1 MNNNNK
7 NSLIKNRSLFSETD
21 NIQNQLVKNH
31 QTNQRYCSFNNLTNL
46 GNKFNK
52 ESPIKLQN
60 KNKNK
65 NLNIINFI
73 KQKKRFFIENSF
85 DNKGTIQFLASKE
98 IAMRVI
104 KLDDEIIDK
113 NINKKKNKNKN
124 KNLTNKDII
133 KLEFMDIDDNTF
145 NNLENHK
152 SSKAAGKRTIS
163 PRKSRKTSKRII
175 SQKDILK
182 IENKKT
188 KKSKKSKKTK
198 NLKNNNNSLIANT
211 NQNSDKKN
219 FIIFDKESNDS
230 HSNIYKF
237 FIDNANEPEENF
249 QKKLKK
255 ELKKVENIKNKKKAI
270 SRKDLKLG
278 TNRLNSVSIRKNKD
292 YQSVFRFSEIS
303 KNLMINDDINVSSID
318 ENNDS
323 LRNKTNKK
331 RSFGSVQYNNK
342 QIKER
347 IKKKISKDIYDDK
360 DNNNKIKSKI
370 EINSDKDS
378 IISILSDLM

>member
-21 NIQNQLVKNH
+21 NIQNQLVKNQ

-46 GNKFNK
+46 QNKYNK

-113 NINKKKNKNKN
+113 NKNITN
-124 KNLTNKDII
+124 KNLQKMNF
-133 KLEFMDIDDNTF
+133 LDIDENTYY
-145 NNLENHK
+145 NLKNHR
-152 SSKAAGKRTIS
+152 SSKAAGRRTIS
-163 PRKSRKTSKRII
+163 PRKSRNNNNKII
-175 SQKDILK
+175 SQKEILK
-182 IENKKT
+182 IDHKKT
-188 KKSKKSKKTK
+188 KKSKKARKSKKEE
-198 NLKNNNNSLIANT
+198 NNKNSLIL
-211 NQNSDKKN
+211 NSKKNNSKEN
-219 FIIFDKESNDS
+219 FIIFDKASNDS

-249 QKKLKK
+249 HKKLQK
-255 ELKKVENIKNKKKAI
+255 ELKKVENLKKNNNSKPKRKSI
-270 SRKDLKLG
+270 SRKDIEFKPKS
-278 TNRLNSVSIRKNKD
+278 LNSVIFQKNKD
-292 YQSVFRFSEIS
+292 TQSVFMFSEKN
-303 KNLMINDDINVSSID
+303 KNLMKNDDINISSIG
-318 ENNDS
+318 EKNNIDS
-323 LRNKTNKK
+323 PKNNSISKK
-331 RSFGSVQYNNK
+331 VKRTYGSIQFNNK
-342 QIKER
+342 QIKEK
-347 IKKKISKDIYDDK
+347 IKKKITKDI
-360 DNNNKIKSKI
+360 NNEEISKNV
-370 EINSDKDS
+370 INSDKDS

>member
-113 NINKKKNKNKN
+113 NKNITN
-124 KNLTNKDII
+124 KNLQKMNF
-133 KLEFMDIDDNTF
+133 LDIDENTYY
-145 NNLENHK
+145 NLKNHR
-152 SSKAAGKRTIS
+152 SSKAAGRRTIS
-163 PRKSRKTSKRII
+163 PRKSRNNNNKII
-175 SQKDILK
+175 SQKEILK
-182 IENKKT
+182 IDHKKT
-188 KKSKKSKKTK
+188 KKSKKARKSKKEE
-198 NLKNNNNSLIANT
+198 NNKNSLIL
-211 NQNSDKKN
+211 NSKKNNSKEN
-219 FIIFDKESNDS
+219 FIIFDKASNDS

-249 QKKLKK
+249 HKKLQK
-255 ELKKVENIKNKKKAI
+255 ELKKVENLKKNNNSKPKRKSI
-270 SRKDLKLG
+270 SRKDIEFKPKI
-278 TNRLNSVSIRKNKD
+278 LNSVIFQKNKD
-292 YQSVFRFSEIS
+292 TQSAFMFSEKN
-303 KNLMINDDINVSSID
+303 KNLMKNDDINISSIG
-318 ENNDS
+318 EKNNIDS
-323 LRNKTNKK
+323 PKNNSISKK
-331 RSFGSVQYNNK
+331 VKRTYGSIQFNNK
-342 QIKER
+342 QIKEK
-347 IKKKISKDIYDDK
+347 IKKKITKDI
-360 DNNNKIKSKI
+360 NNDEICKNV
-370 EINSDKDS
+370 INSDKDS

>member
-113 NINKKKNKNKN
+113 NKNITN
-124 KNLTNKDII
+124 KNLQKMNF
-133 KLEFMDIDDNTF
+133 LDIDENTYY
-145 NNLENHK
+145 NLKNHR
-152 SSKAAGKRTIS
+152 SSKAAGRRTIS
-163 PRKSRKTSKRII
+163 PRKSRNNNNKII
-175 SQKDILK
+175 SQKEILK
-182 IENKKT
+182 IDHKKT
-188 KKSKKSKKTK
+188 KKSKKTRKSKKEE
-198 NLKNNNNSLIANT
+198 NNKNSLIL
-211 NQNSDKKN
+211 NSKKNNSKEN
-219 FIIFDKESNDS
+219 FIIFDKASNDS

-249 QKKLKK
+249 HKKLQK
-255 ELKKVENIKNKKKAI
+255 ELKKVENLKKNNNSKPKRKSI
-270 SRKDLKLG
+270 SRKDIEFKPKS
-278 TNRLNSVSIRKNKD
+278 LNSVIFQKNKD
-292 YQSVFRFSEIS
+292 TQSVFMFSEKN
-303 KNLMINDDINVSSID
+303 KNLMKNDDINISSIG
-318 ENNDS
+318 EKNNIDS
-323 LRNKTNKK
+323 PKNNSISKK
-331 RSFGSVQYNNK
+331 EKRTYGSIQFNNK
-342 QIKER
+342 QIKEK
-347 IKKKISKDIYDDK
+347 IKKKITKDI
-360 DNNNKIKSKI
+360 NNDEICKNV
-370 EINSDKDS
+370 INSDKDS

>member
-52 ESPIKLQN
+52 ESPTKWQ
-60 KNKNK
+60 NKNK

-85 DNKGTIQFLASKE
+85 DNKGTREFLASKE

-113 NINKKKNKNKN
+113 NKNITN
-124 KNLTNKDII
+124 KNLQNMN
-133 KLEFMDIDDNTF
+133 FMDIDENTY
-145 NNLENHK
+145 NNLKNHR
-152 SSKAAGKRTIS
+152 SSKAAAGRRTIS
-163 PRKSRKTSKRII
+163 PRKSRNNNNKII
-175 SQKDILK
+175 SQKEILK
-182 IENKKT
+182 IEHS
-188 KKSKKSKKTK
+188 KSKKSTKARKSKKEE
-198 NLKNNNNSLIANT
+198 NNKNSLIL
-211 NQNSDKKN
+211 NSKKNNSKEN
-219 FIIFDKESNDS
+219 FIIFDKASNDS

-249 QKKLKK
+249 HKKLQK
-255 ELKKVENIKNKKKAI
+255 ELKKVENLKNNNNNKPKRKSI
-270 SRKDLKLG
+270 SRKDIKFKPKSL
-278 TNRLNSVSIRKNKD
+278 NLNSIIFQKNRD
-292 YQSVFRFSEIS
+292 TQSVFMFSEKN
-303 KNLMINDDINVSSID
+303 KNLMKNDDINISSIG
-318 ENNDS
+318 ENNNIDS
-323 LRNKTNKK
+323 PKNNSISKK
-331 RSFGSVQYNNK
+331 EKRTFGSVQINNK
-342 QIKER
+342 QIKEK
-347 IKKKISKDIYDDK
+347 IKKKITKDI
-360 DNNNKIKSKI
+360 NNNEICKN
-370 EINSDKDS
+370 EINLDKDS

>member
-113 NINKKKNKNKN
+113 NKNITN
-124 KNLTNKDII
+124 KNLQKMNF
-133 KLEFMDIDDNTF
+133 LDIDENTYY
-145 NNLENHK
+145 NLKNHR
-152 SSKAAGKRTIS
+152 SSKAAGRRTIS
-163 PRKSRKTSKRII
+163 PRKSRNNNNKII
-175 SQKDILK
+175 SQKEILK
-182 IENKKT
+182 IDHKKT
-188 KKSKKSKKTK
+188 KKSKKARKSKKEE
-198 NLKNNNNSLIANT
+198 NNKNSLIL
-211 NQNSDKKN
+211 NSKKNNSKEN
-219 FIIFDKESNDS
+219 FIIFDKASNDS

-249 QKKLKK
+249 HKKLQK
-255 ELKKVENIKNKKKAI
+255 ELKKVENLKKNNNNKPKRKSI
-270 SRKDLKLG
+270 SRKDIEFKPKI
-278 TNRLNSVSIRKNKD
+278 LNSVIFQKNKD
-292 YQSVFRFSEIS
+292 TQSAFMFSEKN
-303 KNLMINDDINVSSID
+303 KNLMKNDDINISSIG
-318 ENNDS
+318 EKNNIDS
-323 LRNKTNKK
+323 PKNNSISKK
-331 RSFGSVQYNNK
+331 EKRTYGSIQFNNK
-342 QIKER
+342 QIKEK
-347 IKKKISKDIYDDK
+347 IKKKITKDI
-360 DNNNKIKSKI
+360 NNDEICKNV
-370 EINSDKDS
+370 INSDKDS

>member
-113 NINKKKNKNKN
+113 NKNITN
-124 KNLTNKDII
+124 KNLQKMNF
-133 KLEFMDIDDNTF
+133 LDIDENTYY
-145 NNLENHK
+145 NLKNHR
-152 SSKAAGKRTIS
+152 SSKAAGRRTIS
-163 PRKSRKTSKRII
+163 PRKSRNNNNKII
-175 SQKDILK
+175 SQK
-182 IENKKT
+182 
-188 KKSKKSKKTK
+188 
-198 NLKNNNNSLIANT
+198 
-211 NQNSDKKN
+211 
-219 FIIFDKESNDS
+219 
-230 HSNIYKF
+230 
-237 FIDNANEPEENF
+237 
-249 QKKLKK
+249 
-255 ELKKVENIKNKKKAI
+255 
-270 SRKDLKLG
+270 
-278 TNRLNSVSIRKNKD
+278 
-292 YQSVFRFSEIS
+292 EI
-303 KNLMINDDINVSSID
+303 
-318 ENNDS
+318 
-323 LRNKTNKK
+323 
-331 RSFGSVQYNNK
+331 
-342 QIKER
+342 
-347 IKKKISKDIYDDK
+347 
-360 DNNNKIKSKI
+360 
-370 EINSDKDS
+370 
-378 IISILSDLM
+378 

>member
-113 NINKKKNKNKN
+113 NKNITN
-124 KNLTNKDII
+124 KNLQKMNF
-133 KLEFMDIDDNTF
+133 LDIDENTY
-145 NNLENHK
+145 NNLKNHK
-152 SSKAAGKRTIS
+152 SSKAAGRRTIS
-163 PRKSRKTSKRII
+163 PRKSRNNNNKII
-175 SQKDILK
+175 SQKEILK
-182 IENKKT
+182 IDHKKT
-188 KKSKKSKKTK
+188 KKSKKARKSKKEE
-198 NLKNNNNSLIANT
+198 NNKNSLIL
-211 NQNSDKKN
+211 NSKKNNSKEN
-219 FIIFDKESNDS
+219 FIIFDKASNDS

-249 QKKLKK
+249 HKKLQK
-255 ELKKVENIKNKKKAI
+255 ELKKVENLKKNNNSKPKRKSI
-270 SRKDLKLG
+270 SRKDIEFKPKS
-278 TNRLNSVSIRKNKD
+278 LNSVIFQKNKD
-292 YQSVFRFSEIS
+292 TQSVFMFSEKN
-303 KNLMINDDINVSSID
+303 KNLMKNDDINISSIG
-318 ENNDS
+318 EKNNIDS
-323 LRNKTNKK
+323 PKNNSISKK
-331 RSFGSVQYNNK
+331 EKRTYGSIQFNNK
-342 QIKER
+342 QIKEK
-347 IKKKISKDIYDDK
+347 IKKKITKDI
-360 DNNNKIKSKI
+360 NNDEICKNV
-370 EINSDKDS
+370 INSDKDS

>member
-31 QTNQRYCSFNNLTNL
+31 QINQRYCSFNNLTNL
-46 GNKFNK
+46 GNKINK

-113 NINKKKNKNKN
+113 NKNITN
-124 KNLTNKDII
+124 KNLQKMNF
-133 KLEFMDIDDNTF
+133 LDIDENTYY
-145 NNLENHK
+145 NLKNHR
-152 SSKAAGKRTIS
+152 SSKAAGRRTIS
-163 PRKSRKTSKRII
+163 PRKSRNNNNKII
-175 SQKDILK
+175 SQKEILK
-182 IENKKT
+182 IDHKKT
-188 KKSKKSKKTK
+188 KKSKKARKSKKEE
-198 NLKNNNNSLIANT
+198 NNKNSLIL
-211 NQNSDKKN
+211 NSKKNNSKEN
-219 FIIFDKESNDS
+219 FIIFDKASNDS

-249 QKKLKK
+249 HKKLQK
-255 ELKKVENIKNKKKAI
+255 ELKKVENLKKNNNSKPKRKSI
-270 SRKDLKLG
+270 SRKDIEFKPKS
-278 TNRLNSVSIRKNKD
+278 LNSVIFQKNKD
-292 YQSVFRFSEIS
+292 TQSVFMFSEKN
-303 KNLMINDDINVSSID
+303 KNLMKNDDINISSIG
-318 ENNDS
+318 EKNNIDS
-323 LRNKTNKK
+323 PKNNSISKK
-331 RSFGSVQYNNK
+331 EKRTYGSIQFNNK
-342 QIKER
+342 QIKEK
-347 IKKKISKDIYDDK
+347 IKKKITKDI
-360 DNNNKIKSKI
+360 NNDEICKNV
-370 EINSDKDS
+370 INSDKDS

>member
-21 NIQNQLVKNH
+21 NIKNQLVKNH

-113 NINKKKNKNKN
+113 NKNITN
-124 KNLTNKDII
+124 KNLQKMNF
-133 KLEFMDIDDNTF
+133 LDIDENTYY
-145 NNLENHK
+145 NLKNHR
-152 SSKAAGKRTIS
+152 SSKAAGRRTIS
-163 PRKSRKTSKRII
+163 PRKSRNNNNKII
-175 SQKDILK
+175 SQKEILK
-182 IENKKT
+182 IDHKKT
-188 KKSKKSKKTK
+188 KKSKKARKSKKEE
-198 NLKNNNNSLIANT
+198 NNKNSLIL
-211 NQNSDKKN
+211 NSKKNNSKEN
-219 FIIFDKESNDS
+219 FIIFDKASNDS

-249 QKKLKK
+249 HKKLQK
-255 ELKKVENIKNKKKAI
+255 ELKKVENLKKNNNNKPKRKSI
-270 SRKDLKLG
+270 SRKDIEFKPKI
-278 TNRLNSVSIRKNKD
+278 LNSVIFQKNKD
-292 YQSVFRFSEIS
+292 TQSAFMFSEKN
-303 KNLMINDDINVSSID
+303 KNLMKNDDINISSIG
-318 ENNDS
+318 EKNNIDS
-323 LRNKTNKK
+323 PKNNSISKK
-331 RSFGSVQYNNK
+331 EKRTYGSIQFNNK
-342 QIKER
+342 QIKEK
-347 IKKKISKDIYDDK
+347 IKKKITKDI
-360 DNNNKIKSKI
+360 NNDEICKNV
-370 EINSDKDS
+370 INSDKDS

>member
-85 DNKGTIQFLASKE
+85 DNKGTIEFLASKE

-113 NINKKKNKNKN
+113 NKNITN
-124 KNLTNKDII
+124 KNLQKMNF
-133 KLEFMDIDDNTF
+133 LDIDENTYY
-145 NNLENHK
+145 NLKNHR
-152 SSKAAGKRTIS
+152 SSKAAGRRTIS
-163 PRKSRKTSKRII
+163 PRKSRNNNNKII
-175 SQKDILK
+175 SQKEILK
-182 IENKKT
+182 INHKKT
-188 KKSKKSKKTK
+188 KKSKKTRKSKKEE
-198 NLKNNNNSLIANT
+198 NNKNSLIL
-211 NQNSDKKN
+211 NSKKNNSKEN
-219 FIIFDKESNDS
+219 FIIFDKASNDS

-249 QKKLKK
+249 HKKLQK
-255 ELKKVENIKNKKKAI
+255 ELKKVENLKKNNNSKPKRKSI
-270 SRKDLKLG
+270 SRKDIEFKPKS
-278 TNRLNSVSIRKNKD
+278 LNSVIFQKNKD
-292 YQSVFRFSEIS
+292 TQSVFMFSEKN
-303 KNLMINDDINVSSID
+303 KNLMKNDDINISSIG
-318 ENNDS
+318 EKNNIDS
-323 LRNKTNKK
+323 PKNNSISKK
-331 RSFGSVQYNNK
+331 EKRTYGSIQFNNK
-342 QIKER
+342 QIKEK
-347 IKKKISKDIYDDK
+347 IKKKITKDI
-360 DNNNKIKSKI
+360 NNDEICKNV
-370 EINSDKDS
+370 INSDKDS
-378 IISILSDLM
+378 IFSILSDLM

>member
-21 NIQNQLVKNH
+21 NIQNQLVKNQ

-46 GNKFNK
+46 QNKYNK

-113 NINKKKNKNKN
+113 NKNITN
-124 KNLTNKDII
+124 KNLQKMNF
-133 KLEFMDIDDNTF
+133 LDIDENTYY
-145 NNLENHK
+145 NLKNHR
-152 SSKAAGKRTIS
+152 SSKAAGRRTIS
-163 PRKSRKTSKRII
+163 PRKSRNNNNKII
-175 SQKDILK
+175 SQKEILK
-182 IENKKT
+182 IDHKKT
-188 KKSKKSKKTK
+188 KKSKKARKSKKEE
-198 NLKNNNNSLIANT
+198 NNKNSLIL
-211 NQNSDKKN
+211 NSKKNNSKEN
-219 FIIFDKESNDS
+219 FIIFDKASNDS

-249 QKKLKK
+249 HKKLQK
-255 ELKKVENIKNKKKAI
+255 ELKKVENLKKNNNSKPKRKSI
-270 SRKDLKLG
+270 SRKDIEFKPKS
-278 TNRLNSVSIRKNKD
+278 LNSVIFQKNKD
-292 YQSVFRFSEIS
+292 TQSVFMFSEKN
-303 KNLMINDDINVSSID
+303 KNLMKNDDINISSIG
-318 ENNDS
+318 EKNNIDS
-323 LRNKTNKK
+323 PKNNSISKKVKRTYGSIQFNNKK
-331 RSFGSVQYNNK
+331 
-342 QIKER
+342 IKEK
-347 IKKKISKDIYDDK
+347 IKKKITKDI
-360 DNNNKIKSKI
+360 NNEEINKNV
-370 EINSDKDS
+370 INSDKDS

>member
-1 MNNNNK
+1 MAYNNK
-7 NSLIKNRSLFSETD
+7 ISLIKKRSLFSEVD
-21 NIQNQLVKNH
+21 NIQNKLVNH
-31 QTNQRYCSFNNLTNL
+31 QKYSSYNNLSLIGNNL
-46 GNKFNK
+46 INK
-52 ESPIKLQN
+52 ESPPKSP
-60 KNKNK
+60 KNKKKK
-65 NLNIINFI
+65 NLNLINFI
-73 KQKKRFFIENSF
+73 KQKKKFFIENSF
-85 DNKGTIQFLASKE
+85 DNKGTREFLASKE

-124 KNLTNKDII
+124 LTNKDII
-133 KLEFMDIDDNTF
+133 KLEFMDIDDNTY

-323 LRNKTNKK
+323 LGNKTNKKKVK

>member
-113 NINKKKNKNKN
+113 NKNITN
-124 KNLTNKDII
+124 KNLQKMNF
-133 KLEFMDIDDNTF
+133 LDIDENTYY
-145 NNLENHK
+145 NLKNHR
-152 SSKAAGKRTIS
+152 SSKAAGRRTIS
-163 PRKSRKTSKRII
+163 PRKSRNNNNKII
-175 SQKDILK
+175 SQKEILK
-182 IENKKT
+182 IDHKKT
-188 KKSKKSKKTK
+188 KKSKKVRKSKKEE
-198 NLKNNNNSLIANT
+198 NNKNSLIL
-211 NQNSDKKN
+211 NSKKN
-219 FIIFDKESNDS
+219 SSKENCIIFDKVSNDS

-249 QKKLKK
+249 HKKLQK
-255 ELKKVENIKNKKKAI
+255 ELKKVENLKKNNNSKPKRKSI
-270 SRKDLKLG
+270 SRKDIEFKPKS
-278 TNRLNSVSIRKNKD
+278 LNSVIFQKNKD
-292 YQSVFRFSEIS
+292 TQSAFMFSEKN
-303 KNLMINDDINVSSID
+303 KNLMKNDDINISSIG
-318 ENNDS
+318 EKNNIDS
-323 LRNKTNKK
+323 PKNNSISKK
-331 RSFGSVQYNNK
+331 EKRTYGSIQFNNK
-342 QIKER
+342 QIKEK
-347 IKKKISKDIYDDK
+347 IKKKITKDI
-360 DNNNKIKSKI
+360 NNDEICKNV
-370 EINSDKDS
+370 INSDKDS

>member
-113 NINKKKNKNKN
+113 NKNITN
-124 KNLTNKDII
+124 KNLQKMNF
-133 KLEFMDIDDNTF
+133 LDIDENTYY
-145 NNLENHK
+145 NLKNHR
-152 SSKAAGKRTIS
+152 SSKAAGRRTIS
-163 PRKSRKTSKRII
+163 PRKSRNNNNKII
-175 SQKDILK
+175 SQKEILK
-182 IENKKT
+182 IDHKKT
-188 KKSKKSKKTK
+188 KKSKKARKSKKEE
-198 NLKNNNNSLIANT
+198 NNKNSLIL
-211 NQNSDKKN
+211 NSKKNNSKEN
-219 FIIFDKESNDS
+219 FIIFDKASNDS

-249 QKKLKK
+249 HKKLQK
-255 ELKKVENIKNKKKAI
+255 ELKKVENLKKNNNNKPKRKSI
-270 SRKDLKLG
+270 SRKDIEFKPKI
-278 TNRLNSVSIRKNKD
+278 LNSVIFQKNKD
-292 YQSVFRFSEIS
+292 TQSAFMFSEKN
-303 KNLMINDDINVSSID
+303 KNLMKNDDINISSIG
-318 ENNDS
+318 EKNNIDS
-323 LRNKTNKK
+323 PKNNSISKK
-331 RSFGSVQYNNK
+331 VKRTYGSIQFNNK
-342 QIKER
+342 QIKEK
-347 IKKKISKDIYDDK
+347 IKKKITKDI
-360 DNNNKIKSKI
+360 NNEEISKNV
-370 EINSDKDS
+370 INSDKDS